1 MNSFATMGFNTFTEG
16 VEAGM
21 PPAEAAEAAGAA
33 MGTAAT
39 ELGFPP
45 DMVADGVAS
54 GMAAFNDALADGMS
68 PTDAFGVAVGG
79 ISRFVRIWHVQTRHQ
94 RTKSILRHLHSLSIV
109 KHDAVQRFEGFHL
122 TARNRR
128 QS

>member
-1 MNSFATMGFNTFTEG
+1 MNSFATMGYNTFTEG

-54 GMAAFNDALADGMS
+54 GMAAFNDALANGMS
-68 PTDAFGVAVGG
+68 PTDAFGVAVAD
-79 ISRFVRIWHVQTRHQ
+79 VPP
-94 RTKSILRHLHSLSIV
+94 
-109 KHDAVQRFEGFHL
+109 AVAQAFDQGTMEAVSYTHL
-122 TARNRR
+122 TLPT
-128 QS
+128 S